1 MLKKGLS
8 QHLIKDR
15 NVTDKMVRLA
25 GVSSDDVV
33 VEIGAGDGHLTRSL
47 LDKAGFV
54 YAVELDREFIPGL
67 LELEHKHGNLRVVP
81 GDFLQI
87 PFSQFTGDG
96 SIKVVGNIPYKITAP
111 IILKILEGRKV
122 IESAHVTMQA
132 EVARRIVSKPF
143 TKTYGGLSVVCQLL
157 AEVGIVFY
165 LKASVFFP
173 PPKVESAFVGIIPKE
188 EKKTVDRGLIQFI
201 RICFRNRRKHLRY
214 ALSMEYGVDAVSRL
228 YGFMGF
234 SPAVR
239 AEELEP
245 ARFEEMFCFLRPHGG
260 PGDYGQDEAGTF
272 VGRGT

>member
-8 QHLIKDR
+8 QHLIKDK

-25 GVSSDDVV
+25 GITRDDVV

-54 YAVELDREFIPGL
+54 YAVEVDREFIPRL
-67 LELEHKHGNLRVVP
+67 LELEHDHGNLRVIS
-81 GDFLQI
+81 GDFLRI
-87 PFSQFTGDG
+87 PFSEFTKDG
-96 SIKVVGNIPYKITAP
+96 SIKVIGNIPYKITAP
-111 IILKILEGRKV
+111 ILLKILEGREV
-122 IESAHVTMQA
+122 VESAYVTMQA

-157 AEVGIVFY
+157 AEVEIVFY

-173 PPKVESAFVGIIPKE
+173 PPKVESAFVGIVPKE
-188 EKKTVDRGLIQFI
+188 EKKAVDRRLIEFI

-214 ALSMEYGVDAVSRL
+214 ALSREYGADIVNGL
-228 YGFMGF
+228 YESMKF
-234 SPAVR
+234 SPTVR

-245 ARFEEMFCFLRPHGG
+245 ARFEEMFYFLCRYGALIGKEGG
-260 PGDYGQDEAGTF
+260 GIGTF
-272 VGRGT
+272 VGRGA

>member
-15 NVTDKMVRLA
+15 NVTDKMVRSA

-33 VEIGAGDGHLTRSL
+33 VEIGAGDGRLTRSL

-87 PFSQFTGDG
+87 PFSEFTGEG

-111 IILKILEGRKV
+111 IILKILDGRKV
-122 IESAHVTMQA
+122 IESAHVTMQT
-132 EVARRIVSKPF
+132 EVAKRIVSKPF
-143 TKTYGGLSVVCQLL
+143 TKTYGGLSVVCQLF

-188 EKKTVDRGLIQFI
+188 EKKTADGALIQFI

-214 ALSMEYGVDAVSRL
+214 ALSKEYGADTIKLL
-228 YGFMGF
+228 YEFMRF

-245 ARFEEMFCFLRPHGG
+245 ARFEEMFCFLRPYGG
-260 PGDYGQDEAGTF
+260 LVVRDDDKAGTF
-272 VGRGT
+272 VVRGA